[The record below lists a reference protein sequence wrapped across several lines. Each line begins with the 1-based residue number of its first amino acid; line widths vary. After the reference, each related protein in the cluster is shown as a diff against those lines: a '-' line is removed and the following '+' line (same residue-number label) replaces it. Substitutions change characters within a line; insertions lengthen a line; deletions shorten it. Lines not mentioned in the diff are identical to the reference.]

1 MYVYRAQ
8 QRRIKNNN
16 YNSKHKM
23 DTELML
29 KNINK
34 SRIKEG
40 SQDDREVIMEDC
52 VAYGEVSAQTGG
64 HITSLQRQED
74 NTGVYEVV

>member
-1 MYVYRAQ
+1 
-8 QRRIKNNN
+8 
-16 YNSKHKM
+16 M